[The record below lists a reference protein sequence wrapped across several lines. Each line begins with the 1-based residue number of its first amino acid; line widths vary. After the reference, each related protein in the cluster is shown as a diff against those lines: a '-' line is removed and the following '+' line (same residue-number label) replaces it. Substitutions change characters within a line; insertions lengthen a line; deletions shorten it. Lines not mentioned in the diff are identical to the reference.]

1 VLGDTSAASTLVRPF
16 GGFNWALSPPR
27 PFSLVFGWMFSQV
40 FTWDVLEG
48 LVVQV
53 VCYFEGGWS

>member
-1 VLGDTSAASTLVRPF
+1 MGLIGLCLLRDILLGVWVGDH
-16 GGFNWALSPPR
+16 
-27 PFSLVFGWMFSQV
+27 QV

-48 LVVQV
+48 LAVQV